1 MCIVSKSK
9 FFLAFSVCVNF
20 LLCGVAY
27 ADGMEPET
35 TVIVLNESDSEASIN
50 VKNTDVGPALLH
62 SAIEDVPEDLEP
74 LVVVTPPVARVDG
87 GQLQMVRF
95 MLIGK
100 EPLKT
105 QRLKRV
111 TFEGIPQT
119 QPGSGATIGISLRQN
134 LPLILHP
141 KGLPQHNAPWELL
154 TWRLQGKTLSVH
166 NDSPYVVRLAAEV
179 QLNPQK
185 AKAYLSRTYIL
196 PGEVLSAEFSSA
208 HPDATSVTIMPATVY
223 GFTVDNY
230 DALLLANMP

>member
-1 MCIVSKSK
+1 MGIFSKST
-9 FFLAFSVCVNF
+9 FFSALCVCFSF
-20 LLCGVAY
+20 LLCGAAH

-35 TVIVLNESDSEASIN
+35 TVIVLNEADGEASIN
-50 VKNTDVGPALLH
+50 VKNTDAKPALLH
-62 SAIEDVPEDLEP
+62 AAIEDVPEDLEP
-74 LVVVTPPVARVDG
+74 LVIVTPPVSRVDAG
-87 GQLQMVRF
+87 ELQMVRF
-95 MLIGK
+95 LAVGK

-154 TWRLQGKTLSVH
+154 TWSLQGKTLSVR

-185 AKAYLSRTYIL
+185 AKAYLSRTYVL
-196 PGEVLSAEFSSA
+196 PGEVLSTEFSSPS
-208 HPDATSVTIMPATVY
+208 PDATSVTIAPATVY

-230 DALLLANMP
+230 DALLVANTP